1 MEKIIFLY
9 ALNIGAVLREKCN
22 FCKRKDGNVLAIDDV
37 LNILQR
43 LEVL

>member
-9 ALNIGAVLREKCN
+9 ALNIGAVLREIYN
-22 FCKRKDGNVLAIDDV
+22 FCKRKDGKVLTIDGV